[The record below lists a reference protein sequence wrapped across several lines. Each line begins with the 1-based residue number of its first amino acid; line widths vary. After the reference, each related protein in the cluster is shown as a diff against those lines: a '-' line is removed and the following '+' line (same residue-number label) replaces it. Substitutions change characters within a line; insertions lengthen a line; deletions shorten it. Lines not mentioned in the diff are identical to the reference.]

1 MITKKTMKIMTVTM
15 TILTVLMVVFSF
27 TQIAFASVTPPTGVQ
42 SQPPEDQEGIL
53 NIAGQ
58 ILGFLQVL
66 AVALLVIMVAVLG
79 IKYMAGSAEEKAE
92 YKKSFVPLIVGAIL
106 VFAAVTIANFIFNIV
121 QGS

>member
-1 MITKKTMKIMTVTM
+1 MNKKIMKVVTIIII
-15 TILTVLMVVFSF
+15 TLLIACSF
-27 TQIAFASVTPPTGVQ
+27 TQIALATSP
-42 SQPPEDQEGIL
+42 DQITAQEPGDTSGIL
-53 NIAGQ
+53 GIAGQ

-92 YKKSFVPLIVGAIL
+92 YKKSFVPLIIGAIL

-121 QGS
+121 QGA